1 MTPHS
6 VVGSLLGMSAA
17 VLLVA
22 CSGGSG
28 GGDASSVGGSATP
41 SASTSSGTTAPPDSG
56 PPEVTDIARDLDVPW
71 DIAFLPDGD
80 ALVTLRDR
88 GTIVRIADGRVSE
101 VGTVPGVAADGEGGL
116 LGLAVSPDF
125 AQDETIFVYTTT
137 DEDNRVV
144 RMTFGDNGLG
154 SPEPVLTGIPN
165 AGVHNGGRI
174 AFGPDGHLYVAT
186 GDAGETSSSQR
197 ADSLGGKILRI
208 TPDGEPAPGNPFSTS
223 PVWSWGHR
231 NVQGLAWAADGR
243 MLASEL
249 GQDTWDELNVVEG
262 GANYG
267 WPVVSEGDHYD
278 GKVIPPHSDR
288 PEFAAPAISWNPVIA
303 PGDFII
309 YSGDKFPA
317 WKGQAIIGGMKPTVL
332 VRVAFDGDKA
342 REVERIPMERRI
354 REVVQAPDGAILL
367 LEDKAGGRLLRLTP
381 R

>member
-1 MTPHS
+1 MTPRA

-22 CSGGSG
+22 CGGDSG
-28 GGDASSVGGSATP
+28 GGDAPSSVGSSAPAP
-41 SASTSSGTTAPPDSG
+41 SSSTSSGTTASVTSG
-56 PPEVTDIARDLDVPW
+56 TPAVTEVARDLDVPW
-71 DIAFLPDGD
+71 DISFLPDGD

-144 RMTFGDNGLG
+144 RMTLGDNGLG
-154 SPEPVLTGIPN
+154 PPEPVLTGIPN

-208 TPDGEPAPGNPFSTS
+208 TPDGEPAPGNPEADS
-223 PVWSWGHR
+223 PVWSSGHR
-231 NVQGLAWAADGR
+231 NVQGLAWGEDGT
-243 MLASEL
+243 MWASEF
-249 GQDTWDELNVVEG
+249 GQSTWDELNRITPG
-262 GANYG
+262 SDYG
-267 WPVVSEGDHYD
+267 WPQVEGVGGRSEFVDPVATWSTADASPSGIAVADDGSVVMAALRGESLWRVPVTGQGEGTQVSTPQRLLEGEHGRLRDVALAPDDSLWVLTNNTFRGEPREGD
-278 GKVIPPHSDR
+278 DR
-288 PEFAAPAISWNPVIA
+288 
-303 PGDFII
+303 
-309 YSGDKFPA
+309 
-317 WKGQAIIGGMKPTVL
+317 VL
-332 VRVAFDGDKA
+332 
-342 REVERIPMERRI
+342 RIT
-354 REVVQAPDGAILL
+354 
-367 LEDKAGGRLLRLTP
+367 LR
-381 R
+381 